1 MRGQVFSTLFK
12 LFTHWIGTFWLTI
25 MARAKKLGL
34 WRVLRLKVQRGCGVA
49 VENWVAKD
57 IDALTEFRRDLH
69 RNPELLYDVHRT
81 ASNVAARLR
90 SYGCD
95 EVVEGIGRTGV
106 VGVIHGQSNKS
117 GRTIGMRADM
127 DALPIEEATGAEW
140 ASVIA
145 GKMHACGH
153 DGHTTMLLG
162 AAKQLAQSRAFD
174 GRVLLIF
181 QPAEEGGA
189 GAQAMIEDGMFERWP
204 CDEIY
209 GMHNR
214 PNLPVGEFTIN
225 EGPIMASVDEVRI
238 RVTGRGG
245 HAAMPHQTID
255 PLPIAAALIQAVQ
268 GLAARNLN
276 PMDNAV
282 ISLCT
287 IHAGDAFNVIPQ
299 EVEITGTVRTLRE
312 EVRSHIEKQL
322 LQLVKSV
329 AAAQG
334 AEGHLEYIRMYPV
347 TVNHPDGTERA
358 AKAAQEVAGLD
369 KVALDMPASMGGED
383 FSFMLNV
390 VPGAMINV
398 GNGLS
403 AGLHHP
409 EYDFNDDVIAWGCS
423 YWTTLVRQRLPL
435 T

>member
-1 MRGQVFSTLFK
+1 M
-12 LFTHWIGTFWLTI
+12 
-25 MARAKKLGL
+25 
-34 WRVLRLKVQRGCGVA
+34 A
-49 VENWVAKD
+49 VENWIAQE
-57 IDALTEFRRDLH
+57 IGALTEFRRDLH

-81 ASNVAARLR
+81 AASVAERLR

-106 VGVIHGQSNKS
+106 VGVILGQSNTS

-127 DALPIEEATGAEW
+127 DALPIAEDTGAEW
-140 ASVIA
+140 ASTIA

-162 AAKQLAQSRAFD
+162 AAKHLASSRAFD
-174 GRVLLIF
+174 GRVLVIF

-189 GAQAMIEDGMFERWP
+189 GAQAMIEDGMFTRWP
-204 CDEIY
+204 CDEVY

-225 EGPIMASVDEVRI
+225 SGPIMASVDEVRI
-238 RVTGRGG
+238 TITGRGG
-245 HAAMPHQTID
+245 HAAMPHNTID
-255 PLPIAAALIQAVQ
+255 PLPIAASVIQAVQ
-268 GLAARNLN
+268 GLAARRID

-299 EVEITGTVRTLRE
+299 QVEITGTVRTLRE
-312 EVRSHIEKQL
+312 EVRRDIETHL
-322 LQLVKSV
+322 RALVENSC
-329 AAAQG
+329 AAQG
-334 AEGHLEYIRMYPV
+334 GTGALEYIRMYPV
-347 TVNHPDGTERA
+347 TVNDVEGTARA
-358 AKAAQEVAGLD
+358 AKAAQEVAGME

-398 GNGLS
+398 GNGPS

-409 EYDFNDDVIAWGCS
+409 AYDFNDDVIAWGCS
-423 YWTTLVRQRLPL
+423 YWTTLVRQRLTL

>member
-1 MRGQVFSTLFK
+1 M
-12 LFTHWIGTFWLTI
+12 
-25 MARAKKLGL
+25 
-34 WRVLRLKVQRGCGVA
+34 A

-57 IDALTEFRRDLH
+57 IEALTEFRRDLH

-81 ASNVAARLR
+81 AASVAARLR

-95 EVVEGIGRTGV
+95 EVVEGIGKTGV
-106 VGVIHGQSNKS
+106 VGVINGQSSTS
-117 GRTIGMRADM
+117 GRTIGLRADM
-127 DALPIEEATGAEW
+127 DALPIEEETGVAW
-140 ASVIA
+140 SSTVA

-162 AAKQLAQSRAFD
+162 AAKHLAESRAFD
-174 GRVLLIF
+174 GRVLVIF

-189 GAQAMIEDGMFERWP
+189 GAQAMIEDGMFSRWP
-204 CDEIY
+204 CDEVY

-245 HAAMPHQTID
+245 HAAMPHSTVD

-268 GLAARNLN
+268 GLTARSVD

-282 ISLCT
+282 VSLCT

-312 EVRSHIEKQL
+312 EVRNHIEQRL
-322 LQLVKSV
+322 RILVEQTC
-329 AAAQG
+329 AAQG
-334 AEGHLEYIRMYPV
+334 AKGHLEYIRMYPV
-347 TVNHPDGTERA
+347 TVNDPEGTARA
-358 AKAAQEVAGLD
+358 ARAAQEVAGD
-369 KVALDMPASMGGED
+369 NNVSLDMPASMGGED
-383 FSFMLNV
+383 FSFMLNE
-390 VPGAMINV
+390 VPGAMINI
-398 GNGLS
+398 GNGPS

-409 EYDFNDDVIAWGCS
+409 AYDFNDDVIAWGCS
-423 YWTTLVRQRLPL
+423 FWTTLVRQRLSL
-435 T
+435 A